1 MKTAQSSN
9 PSCLGQRG
17 CYIRFLR
24 DNADQFKLWSLIE
37 HLVSL
42 YSTVYAV
49 QYLYV
54 SWNIANILRNKKKSY
69 ILPELKTDAT
79 NVIVEF
85 FFIKL
90 FCSKL
95 KFSENAIV
103 NNKISVWQ
111 LYSLIIL
118 QAEEIIIEKYL
129 HFACSEI
136 NIIIWIISYFCI
148 HKLFLVPKKNTWKFS
163 IFIDLSENLR
173 GKIVQF
179 LLLTGFFCFWV
190 YGELQQPFRWS
201 FHCLDYTIQ

>member
-1 MKTAQSSN
+1 MQKMLLWNFFLSNCFAASSN
-9 PSCLGQRG
+9 LVKM
-17 CYIRFLR
+17 L
-24 DNADQFKLWSLIE
+24 LLI
-37 HLVSL
+37 
-42 YSTVYAV
+42 
-49 QYLYV
+49 
-54 SWNIANILRNKKKSY
+54 I
-69 ILPELKTDAT
+69 
-79 NVIVEF
+79 
-85 FFIKL
+85 
-90 FCSKL
+90 
-95 KFSENAIV
+95 
-103 NNKISVWQ
+103 KISVWQ

-118 QAEEIIIEKYL
+118 QAEENIIEKYL